1 MTDDRELRWDL
12 PWDDTAPA
20 QARRLLS
27 SALGPFAPDDLL
39 LIASEL
45 VTNAYRH
52 GLAPLLLC
60 ARQDDSRVEVS
71 ADGAWPWSI
80 SWPTPGSGRNQ
91 RVDCGS
97 ARSCACANSHV
108 TVAMP
113 RRASRAATEFLR
125 G

>member
-20 QARRLLS
+20 QARRLLAT
-27 SALGPFAPDDLL
+27 ALGPRAADDLL

-60 ARQDDSRVEVS
+60 ARQDDSQVEVEIEQTTSQTRPEVRQVDESSLGGRGLSLVNQLADAWQWTESEGRLRVS
-71 ADGAWPWSI
+71 AI
-80 SWPTPGSGRNQ
+80 
-91 RVDCGS
+91 
-97 ARSCACANSHV
+97 
-108 TVAMP
+108 
-113 RRASRAATEFLR
+113 LR
-125 G
+125 LR

>member
-1 MTDDRELRWDL
+1 MTNDRELKWDL

-27 SALGPFAPDDLL
+27 TALGPRAADDLL

-60 ARQDDSRVEVS
+60 ARQDDSQVEVEIEQTTSQTRPEVRQVDESSLGGRGLSLVNQLADAWQWTESEGRLRVS
-71 ADGAWPWSI
+71 AI
-80 SWPTPGSGRNQ
+80 
-91 RVDCGS
+91 
-97 ARSCACANSHV
+97 
-108 TVAMP
+108 
-113 RRASRAATEFLR
+113 LR
-125 G
+125 LR

>member
-1 MTDDRELRWDL
+1 VTNDRELKWDL

-27 SALGPFAPDDLL
+27 TALGPRAADDLL

-60 ARQDDSRVEVS
+60 ARQDDSQVEVEIEQTTSQTRPEVRQVDESSLGGRGLSLVNQLADAWQWTESEGRLRVS
-71 ADGAWPWSI
+71 AI
-80 SWPTPGSGRNQ
+80 
-91 RVDCGS
+91 
-97 ARSCACANSHV
+97 
-108 TVAMP
+108 
-113 RRASRAATEFLR
+113 LR
-125 G
+125 LR

>member
-27 SALGPFAPDDLL
+27 SALGPLTPDDLL

-60 ARQDDSRVEVS
+60 ARQQDAQIEVEIEQTAAAARPEVLTVDETSIGGRGLALVNQLADAWQWTESEGRLRVS
-71 ADGAWPWSI
+71 AI
-80 SWPTPGSGRNQ
+80 
-91 RVDCGS
+91 
-97 ARSCACANSHV
+97 
-108 TVAMP
+108 
-113 RRASRAATEFLR
+113 LR
-125 G
+125 LR

>member
-20 QARRLLS
+20 QARRLLAA
-27 SALGPFAPDDLL
+27 ALGPQAADDLL

-60 ARQDDSRVEVS
+60 ARHDEVQVEVEIEQTTAEARPHLQELDVTSPGGRGLGLVNHLADAWHWTESEGRLRVS
-71 ADGAWPWSI
+71 AI
-80 SWPTPGSGRNQ
+80 
-91 RVDCGS
+91 
-97 ARSCACANSHV
+97 
-108 TVAMP
+108 
-113 RRASRAATEFLR
+113 LR
-125 G
+125 LR

>member
-20 QARRLLS
+20 QARRLLAT
-27 SALGPFAPDDLL
+27 ALGPRAADDLL

-60 ARQDDSRVEVS
+60 ARQDDSQVEVGIEQTTAEARPEVLVVEESSLGGRGLALVNQLADAWQWTESEGRLRVS
-71 ADGAWPWSI
+71 AI
-80 SWPTPGSGRNQ
+80 
-91 RVDCGS
+91 
-97 ARSCACANSHV
+97 
-108 TVAMP
+108 
-113 RRASRAATEFLR
+113 LR
-125 G
+125 LR

>member
-1 MTDDRELRWDL
+1 VTDDRELRWDL

-60 ARQDDSRVEVS
+60 ARQDDSRVEVEIEQTTADARPEVLVVDDTSLGGRGLALVNQLADAWQWTESEGRLRVS
-71 ADGAWPWSI
+71 AI
-80 SWPTPGSGRNQ
+80 
-91 RVDCGS
+91 
-97 ARSCACANSHV
+97 
-108 TVAMP
+108 
-113 RRASRAATEFLR
+113 LR
-125 G
+125 LR

>member
-27 SALGPFAPDDLL
+27 TALGPLTPDDLL

-60 ARQDDSRVEVS
+60 ARQGDSQVEVEIEQTAADARPTVLQVDATSIGGRGLALVNQLADAWQWTESEGRLRVS
-71 ADGAWPWSI
+71 AI
-80 SWPTPGSGRNQ
+80 
-91 RVDCGS
+91 
-97 ARSCACANSHV
+97 
-108 TVAMP
+108 
-113 RRASRAATEFLR
+113 LR
-125 G
+125 LR

>member
-20 QARRLLS
+20 QARRLLA
-27 SALGPFAPDDLL
+27 SALGPRAADDLL

-60 ARQDDSRVEVS
+60 ARQDDTQVEVEIEQTASEARPEVREASDTCIGGRGLSLVSQLADAWQWTESEGRLRVS
-71 ADGAWPWSI
+71 AI
-80 SWPTPGSGRNQ
+80 
-91 RVDCGS
+91 
-97 ARSCACANSHV
+97 
-108 TVAMP
+108 
-113 RRASRAATEFLR
+113 LR
-125 G
+125 LR

>member
-20 QARRLLS
+20 QARRLLA
-27 SALGPFAPDDLL
+27 SALGPRAADDLL

-60 ARQDDSRVEVS
+60 ARQDDSQVEVEIEQSTAETRPEVREADESSLGGRGLSLGNQLADAWQWTESEGRLRVS
-71 ADGAWPWSI
+71 AI
-80 SWPTPGSGRNQ
+80 
-91 RVDCGS
+91 
-97 ARSCACANSHV
+97 
-108 TVAMP
+108 
-113 RRASRAATEFLR
+113 LR
-125 G
+125 LR

>member
-20 QARRLLS
+20 QARQLLS
-27 SALGPFAPDDLL
+27 AALGPLAPDDLL

-60 ARQDDSRVEVS
+60 ARPDDAQVEVEIEQTAAEARPEVREVDACS
-71 ADGAWPWSI
+71 LGGRGLALVNQLAEAWQWTESE
-80 SWPTPGSGRNQ
+80 GRL
-91 RVDCGS
+91 RVT
-97 ARSCACANSHV
+97 AVVRI
-108 TVAMP
+108 
-113 RRASRAATEFLR
+113 R
-125 G
+125 

>member
-1 MTDDRELRWDL
+1 VTDDRELRWDL

-60 ARQDDSRVEVS
+60 ARQDDSRVEVEIEQTTADARPEVLAVDDTSLGGRGLALVNQLADAWQWTESDGRLRVS
-71 ADGAWPWSI
+71 AI
-80 SWPTPGSGRNQ
+80 
-91 RVDCGS
+91 
-97 ARSCACANSHV
+97 
-108 TVAMP
+108 
-113 RRASRAATEFLR
+113 LR
-125 G
+125 LR

>member
-1 MTDDRELRWDL
+1 VTDDRELKWDL

-27 SALGPFAPDDLL
+27 TALGPRAADDLL

-60 ARQDDSRVEVS
+60 ARQDDSQVEVEIEQTTSQTRPEVRQVDESSLGGRGLSLVNQLADAWQWTESEGRLRVS
-71 ADGAWPWSI
+71 AI
-80 SWPTPGSGRNQ
+80 
-91 RVDCGS
+91 
-97 ARSCACANSHV
+97 
-108 TVAMP
+108 
-113 RRASRAATEFLR
+113 LR
-125 G
+125 LR

>member
-1 MTDDRELRWDL
+1 MTDDRELKWDL

-27 SALGPFAPDDLL
+27 TALGPRAADDLL

-60 ARQDDSRVEVS
+60 ARQDDSQVEVEIEQTTSQTRPEVRQVDESSLGGRGLSLVNQLADAWQWTESEGRLRVS
-71 ADGAWPWSI
+71 AI
-80 SWPTPGSGRNQ
+80 
-91 RVDCGS
+91 
-97 ARSCACANSHV
+97 
-108 TVAMP
+108 
-113 RRASRAATEFLR
+113 LR
-125 G
+125 LR

>member
-1 MTDDRELRWDL
+1 MKDDRELRWDL

-27 SALGPFAPDDLL
+27 TALGPRAADDLL

-60 ARQDDSRVEVS
+60 ARQDDSQVEVEIEQTTSQARPEVREVDESSLGGRGLLLVNQLADAWQWTESEGRLRVS
-71 ADGAWPWSI
+71 AI
-80 SWPTPGSGRNQ
+80 
-91 RVDCGS
+91 
-97 ARSCACANSHV
+97 
-108 TVAMP
+108 
-113 RRASRAATEFLR
+113 LR
-125 G
+125 LR

>member
-20 QARRLLS
+20 QARRLLT
-27 SALGPFAPDDLL
+27 SALGPRAADDLL

-60 ARQDDSRVEVS
+60 ARQDDSQVEVEIEQTTAETRPEVRDVDETYPGGRGLALVNQLADAWQWTESEGRLRVS
-71 ADGAWPWSI
+71 AI
-80 SWPTPGSGRNQ
+80 
-91 RVDCGS
+91 
-97 ARSCACANSHV
+97 
-108 TVAMP
+108 
-113 RRASRAATEFLR
+113 LR
-125 G
+125 LR